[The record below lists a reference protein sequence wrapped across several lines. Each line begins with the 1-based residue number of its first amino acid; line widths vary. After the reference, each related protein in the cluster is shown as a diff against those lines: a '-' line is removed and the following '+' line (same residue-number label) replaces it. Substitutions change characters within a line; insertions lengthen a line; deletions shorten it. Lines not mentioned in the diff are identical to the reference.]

1 MISEAELAKKIAKWQ
16 KTPDGK
22 RRTKEYVDGLRA
34 TGGTTVSGQK
44 VIGQKDMDNA
54 AKILIEEIQRRL
66 PESLKELGDSLV
78 CTQAVK
84 LADGQYEMAI
94 RFSDPLHRDSLE
106 NDLGYDG
113 IDNIVALFNNG
124 YTAEEIVGL
133 ADYIAGEIDD
143 TDTQYKLEQDT
154 TDGHILKLS
163 SKAKGGEW
171 TVVATITTV
180 DTIYDDTALAG
191 KVTALEGLVGS
202 DAVATQIAN
211 AIAALKLAETY
222 ATKNEVKAVS
232 DAIAVL
238 NGTGEGSVDKKV
250 ADAVAAI
257 VADAPEAYDTL
268 KEISDWISSH
278 ANDASA
284 MNTQINTNKTD
295 IAALKALVGELPE
308 SAEAKTV
315 VAYIAEVVGA
325 SVGELGALASK
336 DKVAK
341 ADLADV
347 LKTELEGKANDADL
361 AAVAKS
367 GDVADLTQAEGA
379 YFILNCGSATAVI

>member
-124 YTAEEIVGL
+124 YHAKNYVYGWWNKHKPL
-133 ADYIAGEIDD
+133 A
-143 TDTQYKLEQDT
+143 LF
-154 TDGHILKLS
+154 
-163 SKAKGGEW
+163 
-171 TVVATITTV
+171 
-180 DTIYDDTALAG
+180 
-191 KVTALEGLVGS
+191 
-202 DAVATQIAN
+202 
-211 AIAALKLAETY
+211 
-222 ATKNEVKAVS
+222 
-232 DAIAVL
+232 
-238 NGTGEGSVDKKV
+238 SV
-250 ADAVAAI
+250 
-257 VADAPEAYDTL
+257 
-268 KEISDWISSH
+268 WR
-278 ANDASA
+278 
-284 MNTQINTNKTD
+284 
-295 IAALKALVGELPE
+295 
-308 SAEAKTV
+308 
-315 VAYIAEVVGA
+315 
-325 SVGELGALASK
+325 
-336 DKVAK
+336 
-341 ADLADV
+341 
-347 LKTELEGKANDADL
+347 
-361 AAVAKS
+361 AAVHCKAQPVPISK
-367 GDVADLTQAEGA
+367 
-379 YFILNCGSATAVI
+379 GSSAS

>member
-124 YTAEEIVGL
+124 Y
-133 ADYIAGEIDD
+133 
-143 TDTQYKLEQDT
+143 
-154 TDGHILKLS
+154 H
-163 SKAKGGEW
+163 AKNYVYGWWNKHKPTG
-171 TVVATITTV
+171 A
-180 DTIYDDTALAG
+180 ALARSIPG
-191 KVTALEGLVGS
+191 DDFAWVRSRREREALHFIQ
-202 DAVATQIAN
+202 DAVDAFN
-211 AIAALKLAETY
+211 KLY
-222 ATKNEVKAVS
+222 
-232 DAIAVL
+232 
-238 NGTGEGSVDKKV
+238 GQQ
-250 ADAVAAI
+250 
-257 VADAPEAYDTL
+257 Y
-268 KEISDWISSH
+268 
-278 ANDASA
+278 
-284 MNTQINTNKTD
+284 
-295 IAALKALVGELPE
+295 
-308 SAEAKTV
+308 
-315 VAYIAEVVGA
+315 
-325 SVGELGALASK
+325 
-336 DKVAK
+336 
-341 ADLADV
+341 
-347 LKTELEGKANDADL
+347 
-361 AAVAKS
+361 
-367 GDVADLTQAEGA
+367 
-379 YFILNCGSATAVI
+379 SATAFPGADYTE